1 MTKSIPQVLAVVGAG
16 PKAMA
21 IETKAKVLRDLKI
34 GALDVVVIEKSA
46 TAAHWGG
53 TCGYTDGEQELGTPP
68 EKDVGFPYRSIFG
81 RKTACEMLRYSW
93 QSFLIDK
100 GQCDY
105 SDWIDRG
112 RRQPVHRD
120 WAEYL
125 QWIRA
130 ESDAEIIQDT
140 VVGVELREKGQL
152 GVNLLQSRPI
162 ICHGIVF
169 TGPGRARM
177 IGDGQSDCEHIFDG
191 RSYWQNLHKFKVL
204 TAKEDVRIA
213 VIGAGETAAS
223 VVSSLLNIFED
234 TNAIIDSITRS
245 GTLYT
250 RGESFHENRIFSNP
264 DAWAGLKKSEKEEFI
279 ERTDKGVFSVA
290 AQAIIKHAWGN
301 FRVSHGNVESVWV
314 EGDKVLVRVAGRKF
328 KTPLVY
334 DKVVVAIGFDPWEPL
349 KTLFPSE
356 TWSNQPLMRLKD
368 RIDYHLRF
376 PVGAKNSFS
385 HNIHTPMLAGMAQG
399 PGFPNLSCLG
409 VLSDRIISTY
419 IAPPKS

>member
-1 MTKSIPQVLAVVGAG
+1 MTNSHPQVLAVVGAG

-21 IETKAKVLRDLKI
+21 LVTKAKVLRDLKI
-34 GALDVVVIEKSA
+34 GTLEVVIIEKSS

-53 TCGYTDGEQELGTPP
+53 ACGYTDGEQELGTPP

-81 RKTACEMLRYSW
+81 RKTGCEMLRYSW

-100 GQCDY
+100 GQSVY

-125 QWIRA
+125 HWVRDEA
-130 ESDAEIIQDT
+130 DAEIIQDT
-140 VVGVELREKGQL
+140 VVSVDLREQGQL
-152 GVNLLQSRPI
+152 GVNLLQGKPI
-162 ICHGIVF
+162 TCHGLVF
-169 TGPGRARM
+169 TGPGRART
-177 IGDGQSDCEHIFDG
+177 ISDEQSDAEHIFDG
-191 RSYWQNLHKFKVL
+191 RSYWQNLDRFRAL
-204 TAKEDVRIA
+204 TAKADARVA
-213 VIGAGETAAS
+213 VVGAGETAAS

-234 TNAIIDSITRS
+234 TTVTIDSITRS
-245 GTLYT
+245 GTLFT

-264 DAWAGLKKSEKEEFI
+264 DEWAGLRKSDKEEFI

-301 FRVSHGNVESVWV
+301 FRVSHGNVESVRV
-314 EGDKVLVRVAGRKF
+314 EGEKVSVRISGRKY

-334 DKVVVAIGFDPWEPL
+334 DKVVVATGFDPWEPL
-349 KTLFPSE
+349 KTLFSTE
-356 TWSNQPLMRLKD
+356 TWGNQPLMRLKD
-368 RIDYHLRF
+368 KIDYHLRF
-376 PVGAKNSFS
+376 PVGAKKVPG
-385 HNIHTPMLAGMAQG
+385 HNIHTPMLAGLAQG